1 MSKLIT
7 FDANKIIKEIAKQK
21 NIFYATAKNKRKAN
35 RSKYDLEK
43 KIKIAR
49 KNLSKDRF
57 NQYIKEIYDTE

>member
-7 FDANKIIKEIAKQK
+7 FNPNKIIKEIAKQK
-21 NIFYATAKNKRKAN
+21 NIFYATAKTKRMAN